1 MLDLQVDILMS
12 RDLDSLINERESAAV
27 TEWIKSPDALH
38 VIRDHPLHK
47 KEILGGLFGIKLG
60 TIYHFLLVRDQS
72 SITSSKRWVSGVIKW
87 HFLLIY
93 STIYADV
100 GGWVGLKKPKIC

>member
-60 TIYHFLLVRDQS
+60 TIYHLFLGKGPL
-72 SITSSKRWVSGVIKW
+72 KYYVIKEVVGW
-87 HFLLIY
+87 GHKMAI
-93 STIYADV
+93 IYAEV
-100 GGWVGLKKPKIC
+100 GGWA

>member
-38 VIRDHPLHK
+38 IMRDHPLHK
-47 KEILGGLFGIKLG
+47 REILGGIFGIKLG
-60 TIYHFLLVRDQS
+60 TIYHLF
-72 SITSSKRWVSGVIKW
+72 IANKK
-87 HFLLIY
+87 LIQILY
-93 STIYADV
+93 V
-100 GGWVGLKKPKIC
+100 F

>member
-27 TEWIKSPDALH
+27 TEWIKSPYALH
-38 VIRDHPLHK
+38 VMRDHPLHK

-60 TIYHFLLVRDQS
+60 
-72 SITSSKRWVSGVIKW
+72 
-87 HFLLIY
+87 
-93 STIYADV
+93 
-100 GGWVGLKKPKIC
+100 ICPLFIGYGYTDYRVFK